1 MTDEDS
7 VESAREGSGYML
19 GVTLCLLAAVADS
32 IINIVQITLK
42 QHFGDITNNHL
53 IVSCGKFNE
62 TLEK

>member
-1 MTDEDS
+1 
-7 VESAREGSGYML
+7 ML

>member
-1 MTDEDS
+1 M
-7 VESAREGSGYML
+7 ESAREGSGYML

-62 TLEK
+62 TLER